1 MYTSRTGYMVS
12 RFQLRE
18 LEGKNNVFHEG
29 FEPGTFGILSYSI
42 STYLAIVSIW
52 LVLVDTFLK

>member
-1 MYTSRTGYMVS
+1 MVS

-18 LEGKNNVFHEG
+18 LEGKNVFHEG

-42 STYLAIVSIW
+42 STYLAIVSIIMACPCRYVFEMKTTW
-52 LVLVDTFLK
+52 